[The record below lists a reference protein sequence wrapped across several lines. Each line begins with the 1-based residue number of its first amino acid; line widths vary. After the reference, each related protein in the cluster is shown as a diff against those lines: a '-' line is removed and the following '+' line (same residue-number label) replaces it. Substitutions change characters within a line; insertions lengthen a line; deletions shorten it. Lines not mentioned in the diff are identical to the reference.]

1 MDRTRRGAG
10 IFRAA
15 GTRPDADLPWIFLFS
30 ATLHPGLSRLFFA
43 ASLFV
48 GRSRM
53 ESRLGLVPRLGL
65 VEPNLGVVEPRLE
78 LGWLGL
84 GPGLG
89 LGLARWS

>member
-1 MDRTRRGAG
+1 
-10 IFRAA
+10 
-15 GTRPDADLPWIFLFS
+15 
-30 ATLHPGLSRLFFA
+30 
-43 ASLFV
+43 
-48 GRSRM
+48 M